1 MSINSYMDGH
11 KASIHVLLIDEMFI
25 TQECLA
31 LVLQNSD
38 EALTVSVVSRSNET
52 TTQQPSPDVILF
64 NGKSRN
70 LDDQDMIREVS
81 YINETWPIVP
91 RLVILE
97 RHLPAST
104 ALEALRMGWHGY
116 FPANERL
123 ELLIMAIR
131 ILMIGGIFVPSELRQ
146 YLLSDK

>member
-1 MSINSYMDGH
+1 
-11 KASIHVLLIDEMFI
+11 
-25 TQECLA
+25 
-31 LVLQNSD
+31 
-38 EALTVSVVSRSNET
+38 
-52 TTQQPSPDVILF
+52 
-64 NGKSRN
+64 
-70 LDDQDMIREVS
+70 
-81 YINETWPIVP
+81 VP